1 VRSKMP
7 VRLIRS
13 AASGERVCAMTSSA
27 RHWFFRTLTAAVHGG
42 VDRTAL
48 RAEGATLD
56 GLLDFSSNRAPL
68 GAAPGVAAALA
79 RVDVEAYPDPRAAEL
94 ATALAAYHGV
104 SAGQVV
110 VGNGSTE
117 LIRLIAQLALGP
129 GDVAL
134 SLAPSFGEYELG
146 TRLAGAEFAEVR
158 LVRGA
163 GGAAGGP
170 AADRG
175 SGAPAGF
182 DVDEPALRVALGRL
196 RPRLCWLCSPNNPT
210 GAALG
215 SALIERLAGDYPDT
229 LFVLDEAYRDLLAE
243 PQWSAA
249 LLAAGNLVVLHS
261 LTKAWGLAGLRLGY
275 ALLEAGQAAALRAAA
290 PPWNVN
296 ACAQAA
302 GLAALADLAH
312 YQGSVGLMRQ
322 GRDRL
327 SAALRERGWQVE
339 PSAAGFFLVDMG
351 DAPAARRVLLRG
363 GCLVRD
369 CSSFGLPAHVRVS
382 PRLPEQNERLLAAF
396 AALAPPPR
404 RPA

>member
-1 VRSKMP
+1 V
-7 VRLIRS
+7 S
-13 AASGERVCAMTSSA
+13 AAGRRV
-27 RHWFFRTLTAAVHGG
+27 FFRTLTAAVHGG
-42 VDRTAL
+42 VDRAAL
-48 RAEGATLD
+48 RAEGVRLD

-68 GAAPGVAAALA
+68 GAAPGVAAALT

-94 ATALAAYHGV
+94 AGVLAAHHGV
-104 SAGQVV
+104 PAGQVV

-163 GGAAGGP
+163 SGAASGAAGER
-170 AADRG
+170 A

-182 DVDEPALRVALGRL
+182 GVDEPGLRAALGRL

-210 GAALG
+210 GAALEP
-215 SALIERLAGDYPDT
+215 ALVASLVGDHPGT
-229 LFVLDEAYRDLLAE
+229 LFVLDEAYRDLLAA

-275 ALLEAGQAAALRAAA
+275 ALLEEGQAAALRAAA

-312 YQGSVGLMRQ
+312 YERSVGLLRE

-327 SAALRERGWQVE
+327 SAVLGERGWPVE
-339 PSAAGFFLVDMG
+339 PSAAGFFLVDVG
-351 DAPAARRVLLRG
+351 SAPAVRSALLGR

-382 PRLPEQNERLLAAF
+382 PRLAEQNERLLAAF

-404 RPA
+404 RSA

>member
-1 VRSKMP
+1 M
-7 VRLIRS
+7 
-13 AASGERVCAMTSSA
+13 SGAGRRV
-27 RHWFFRTLTAAVHGG
+27 FFRTLTAAVHGG

-48 RAEGATLD
+48 RAEGAGLD
-56 GLLDFSSNRAPL
+56 DLLDFSSNRAPL
-68 GAAPGVAAALA
+68 GAAPGVATALA
-79 RVDVEAYPDPRAAEL
+79 GVDVEAYPDPHAAEL
-94 ATALAAYHGV
+94 TAALAVHHGV

-158 LVRGA
+158 LVRRVSGAPA
-163 GGAAGGP
+163 GGAASGP
-170 AADRG
+170 AGERA
-175 SGAPAGF
+175 SAAPAGF
-182 DVDEPALRVALGRL
+182 DVDEPGLWAALARL

-210 GAALG
+210 GAALEP
-215 SALIERLAGDYPDT
+215 ALIERLVGDHHDT
-229 LFVLDEAYRDLLAE
+229 LFVLDEAYRDLLVA

-275 ALLEAGQAAALRAAA
+275 ALLEEEQAAALRAAA

-302 GLAALADLAH
+302 GLAALADLGH
-312 YQGSVGLMRQ
+312 YERSVGLMRE
-322 GRDRL
+322 GRDHLR
-327 SAALRERGWQVE
+327 AALRERGWRVE
-339 PSAAGFFLVDMG
+339 PSAAGFFLVDVG
-351 DAPAARRVLLRG
+351 DAAATRRALLRG

-382 PRLPEQNERLLAAF
+382 PRLAAQNERLLAAF
-396 AALAPPPR
+396 VALAPPPP